1 MWNLFVISVLAAM
14 TGIYANFSEQS
25 FDMVE
30 RNVSR
35 ETAESMA
42 LYREAVIQYYTA
54 NDLKN
59 HSVSLDVLKTADMVP
74 TWSTLYTRSAESIWG
89 CYRAADGTIYV
100 YATSLPRTNI
110 QAELVALS
118 HNSILAGVYRR
129 SGQFLYSPV
138 FGDTGISLA
147 ALASR
152 SVPNNAPV
160 WIGYRR

>member
-1 MWNLFVISVLAAM
+1 MWNLFVITVLGVL
-14 TGIYANFSEQS
+14 TGIYANFGERTVSMAQS
-25 FDMVE
+25 
-30 RNVSR
+30 NQAR

-54 NDLKN
+54 NDIKK
-59 HSVSLDVLKTADMVP
+59 HSVSLTVLKADHLVP
-74 TWSTLYTRSAESIWG
+74 TWSTLYTRSDESIWDN
-89 CYRAADGTIYV
+89 YRAADGTIYV
-100 YATSLPRTNI
+100 YATTLPAKNI

-118 HNSILAGVYRR
+118 RNSYLAGVYKR

-152 SVPNNAPV
+152 SVPDNAPV